1 MRFYKRAMAR
11 QPSAGTKNV
20 LKRASVPGGRRH
32 VKPSAAKPEQK
43 MKQRKLGSFTVSQIG
58 LGCMSLSSAYGPAP
72 SRDEAERVLLGA
84 LDAGYT
90 FFDTA
95 AVYGLGHNERL
106 VGEVLGPHRD
116 KFVLASKCG
125 LTNGEERDLNGAPAR
140 LKKTCEE
147 SLKRLKVD
155 VIDLYYLHR
164 WDKKVPIEDSVGALA
179 ELVQEGKIK
188 SIGLSEVSA
197 PILRRA
203 HAVHPITALQTE
215 YSPWTRNPEIA
226 VLAACHELGITFVA
240 FSPVGRGFLAGAL
253 HSAADIGP
261 GDFRADMPRFQGDA
275 LAANLK
281 LLEKFTALAKSAGAT
296 PAQLCM
302 AWLLQKDPTLIPIP
316 GTGKPE
322 HMLENAKADTMTL
335 SPEMMAAVESLVND
349 RTVAGPRYGAAMQA
363 WVDTE
368 M

>member
-1 MRFYKRAMAR
+1 
-11 QPSAGTKNV
+11 
-20 LKRASVPGGRRH
+20 
-32 VKPSAAKPEQK
+32 

-58 LGCMSLSSAYGPAP
+58 LGCMSLSNAYGPAP
-72 SRDEAERVLLGA
+72 SRSEAEKVLLGA

-106 VGEVLGPHRD
+106 VGDVLGPHRG

-125 LTNGEERDLNGAPAR
+125 MTNGEERDLNGTPER

-147 SLKRLKVD
+147 SLKRLNVD

-164 WDKKVPIEDSVGALA
+164 WDKKVPIEDSVGALS
-179 ELVQEGKIK
+179 ELVSAGKIK

-226 VLAACHELGITFVA
+226 VLAACRELGVTFVA
-240 FSPVGRGFLAGAL
+240 FSPVGRGFLAGGFQGEAL
-253 HSAADIGP
+253 P
-261 GDFRADMPRFQGDA
+261 GDFRVDMPRFQGAA

-281 LLEKFTALAKSAGAT
+281 LLEKFTALALSADCT
-296 PAQLCM
+296 PAQLCL
-302 AWLLQKDPTLIPIP
+302 AWLLQKDKTLIPIP
-316 GTGKPE
+316 GTSKPA
-322 HMLENAKADTMTL
+322 HMVENAQADDIHLTDQT
-335 SPEMMAAVESLVND
+335 MAAVDVLMNE
-349 RTVAGPRYGAAMQA
+349 RTVTGPRYGAAMQA

>member
-1 MRFYKRAMAR
+1 
-11 QPSAGTKNV
+11 
-20 LKRASVPGGRRH
+20 
-32 VKPSAAKPEQK
+32 

-58 LGCMSLSSAYGPAP
+58 LGCMSLSNAYGPAP
-72 SRDEAERVLLGA
+72 SRAEAEKVLLGA

-125 LTNGEERDLNGAPAR
+125 MTNGEERDLNGTPER
-140 LKKTCEE
+140 LKKTCDE
-147 SLKRLKVD
+147 SLKRLNVD

-164 WDKKVPIEDSVGALA
+164 WDKKVPIEDSVGALSD
-179 ELVQEGKIK
+179 LVAAGKIK

-226 VLAACHELGITFVA
+226 VLAACRELGVSFVA
-240 FSPVGRGFLAGAL
+240 FSPVGRGFLAGGYHGAAL
-253 HSAADIGP
+253 P
-261 GDFRADMPRFQGDA
+261 GDFRNDMPRFQGEA

-281 LLEKFTALAKSAGAT
+281 LLEKFTALAGSLDCT
-296 PAQLCM
+296 PAQLCL
-302 AWLLQKDPTLIPIP
+302 AWLLHKDPDLIPIP
-316 GTGKPE
+316 GTSRPD
-322 HMLENAKADTMTL
+322 HMVENAKADAISLT
-335 SPEMMAAVESLVND
+335 PEAMAAMETLVND
-349 RTVAGPRYGAAMQA
+349 RTVTGPRYGAAMQA